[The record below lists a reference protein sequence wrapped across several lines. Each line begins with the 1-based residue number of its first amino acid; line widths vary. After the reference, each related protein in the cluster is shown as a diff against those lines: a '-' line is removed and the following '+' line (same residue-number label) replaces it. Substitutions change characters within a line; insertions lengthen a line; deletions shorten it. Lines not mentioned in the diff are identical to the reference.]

1 MNIDRKPIAKV
12 TELVSAVTD
21 YMTGADIIRADK
33 ENAAR
38 AHARAY
44 QRVAELRERF
54 QTVRALSAT
63 INGHLDE
70 FKNRRAG

>member
-12 TELVSAVTD
+12 VNLVNAVSD
-21 YMTGADIIRADK
+21 YMTGADIVRADK
-33 ENAAR
+33 ESSAR
-38 AHARAY
+38 AYARAY
-44 QRVAELRERF
+44 QRVADLRERF
-54 QTVRALSAT
+54 QTVRTLSAT

>member
-1 MNIDRKPIAKV
+1 MSIDRKPIAKV
-12 TELVSAVTD
+12 VNLVNAVSD
-21 YMTGADIIRADK
+21 YMTGADIVRADK
-33 ENAAR
+33 ESSER
-38 AHARAY
+38 AYARAY
-44 QRVAELRERF
+44 QRVADLRERF